1 MASNHLKLN
10 PDKTELL
17 FFPAKSSPIRELSV
31 TVDNA
36 SVTSAPTAKNLG
48 VILDSHLSFKTHIT
62 AVTRSCRFILHNIR
76 RIRPFITQE
85 SAQLL
90 IQATVISK
98 LDYCNSLL
106 TGLPACALKPL
117 QLIQNAAARLVF
129 NQPKFS
135 HVTPLLRSLHW
146 LPVVARAEFK
156 TLLLAFKATKGM
168 APPYLTSLIAPYK
181 PSRALRSADAG
192 KLVVQPLK
200 TPGQRS
206 TRPKLFS
213 LLAPKLWNA
222 LPIATR
228 TADSLP
234 AFRRSLKTHLF
245 RLHLST

>member
-1 MASNHLKLN
+1 M
-10 PDKTELL
+10 
-17 FFPAKSSPIRELSV
+17 
-31 TVDNA
+31 
-36 SVTSAPTAKNLG
+36 
-48 VILDSHLSFKTHIT
+48 
-62 AVTRSCRFILHNIR
+62 C
-76 RIRPFITQE
+76 
-85 SAQLL
+85 
-90 IQATVISK
+90 
-98 LDYCNSLL
+98 
-106 TGLPACALKPL
+106 
-117 QLIQNAAARLVF
+117 
-129 NQPKFS
+129 
-135 HVTPLLRSLHW
+135 W
-146 LPVVARAEFK
+146 LPVAARAEFK

-168 APPYLTSLIAPYK
+168 TPPYLTSLIAPYK

-245 RLHLST
+245 RLHLSP